1 MKQIRSGVFETN
13 SSSTHSFSIEPTH
26 TLKRS
31 LVQDNRLHFEDLESL
46 MTKINYDDWVL
57 ECRTYEEKVSLIIHA
72 IINSDFEEPSYRDH
86 CLNFLKRNCRYEL
99 NFDVAVNPD
108 LYMCDSE
115 EGSLFW
121 NASSEEACENVIIR
135 LLEYAKDDEIKFVEK
150 YVLW

>member
-13 SSSTHSFSIEPTH
+13 SSSTHSFSIH
-26 TLKRS
+26 MLNRS

-46 MTKINYDDWVL
+46 MIKINYDDWVI

-72 IINSDFEEPSYRDH
+72 IINSDFKEPSYRDH

-108 LYMCDSE
+108 LYMYDE
-115 EGSLFW
+115 DAGGTFW
-121 NASSEEACENVIIR
+121 NIDSEEACENVIIR

-150 YVLW
+150 YVIW